1 MPGSPRPLSSHLAA
15 SQRSRQVRFAAERS
29 VDLHCHILPGV
40 DDGPPAMDDALALCR
55 MMVRDG
61 FTDIVA
67 TPHMLG
73 RWETS
78 NVPADIRLAV
88 TQLQQELDAHHIPL
102 NIYPGGE
109 VRIDERIPRLLQS
122 DGILT
127 LADGKRYL
135 LLELP
140 PVGRIDPAMV
150 MPHFTAANVRV
161 ILAHAERYESLCED
175 HNAAAAWLDAGA
187 ALQLNASSLLGGT
200 GQASMD
206 AAWDWLGSGWIALI
220 ATDSHS
226 VGSRRPRMAE
236 VIDLIAKELDEATAK
251 TVCIDNPAKVLLGQ
265 ELDAL

>member
-1 MPGSPRPLSSHLAA
+1 MPLLPRPLSSHLNA
-15 SQRSRQVRFAAERS
+15 SQRSRQSRFAAERS

-40 DDGPPAMDDALALCR
+40 DDGPAAMDDALALSR

-61 FTDIVA
+61 FTDIIA
-67 TPHMLG
+67 TPHQLG
-73 RWETS
+73 RWETA
-78 NVPADIRLAV
+78 NAPADIRLAV
-88 TQLQQELDAHHIPL
+88 EQLQQRLDADRIPL

-109 VRIDERIPRLLQS
+109 VRIDERIPKLLQS
-122 DGILT
+122 DGVLT

-140 PVGRIDPAMV
+140 PVARIDPDLV
-150 MPHFTAANVRV
+150 MPHFAAANVRV
-161 ILAHAERYESLCED
+161 ILAHAERYEFLCED

-187 ALQLNASSLLGGT
+187 VLQLNAASLLGAT
-200 GQASMD
+200 GKPAMD
-206 AAWDWLGSGWIALI
+206 AAWDWLGSGWISLI

-226 VGSRRPRMAE
+226 VGSRRPRMTEA
-236 VIDLIAKELDEATAK
+236 IDLIAKELDEATAK